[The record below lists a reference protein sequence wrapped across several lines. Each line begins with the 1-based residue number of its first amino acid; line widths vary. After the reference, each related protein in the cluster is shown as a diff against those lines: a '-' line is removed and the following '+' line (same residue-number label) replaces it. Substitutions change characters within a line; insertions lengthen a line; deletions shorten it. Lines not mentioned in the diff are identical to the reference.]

1 MNPGEALVKL
11 QDISNFKEKTFV
23 NNVIKLAIERYKTKE
38 VINRTLFISVRKNG
52 ELEGNAKAL
61 YPYVKGDK
69 VIFAK
74 QLPHN
79 PLQILKAVK
88 LIYLQVVIV
97 TGDCVNI

>member
-1 MNPGEALVKL
+1 M
-11 QDISNFKEKTFV
+11 
-23 NNVIKLAIERYKTKE
+23 
-38 VINRTLFISVRKNG
+38 INRTLFISVRKNG

-88 LIYLQVVIV
+88 LICTSKVIV
-97 TGDCVNI
+97 TDDYVKYLRYFDLKPEQELYSCGMPVEHLRSLDREEQIWKLRQT